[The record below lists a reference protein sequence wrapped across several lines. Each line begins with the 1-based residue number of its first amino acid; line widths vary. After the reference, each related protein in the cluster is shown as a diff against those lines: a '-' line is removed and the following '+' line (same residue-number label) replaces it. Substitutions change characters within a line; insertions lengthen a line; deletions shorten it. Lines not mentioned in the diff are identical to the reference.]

1 MCVLLLIFN
10 EICGLRVRGGLS
22 CTLEACKKSSM
33 LIRTFEVC
41 GFDNIVPMND

>member
-1 MCVLLLIFN
+1 MCVFALLIFN
-10 EICGLRVRGGLS
+10 EICGVRGGLS